1 VIRVRRRE
9 AESRGAGPRG
19 DRLRR
24 SALAAAGPLLIVAA
38 VLVVLHAFAFGGRLT
53 LQHVDVLSQW
63 LPTYCFLG
71 KSLAGGHIPAWNPF
85 VMGGVP
91 FAADPQS
98 GWTYVPAMALFS
110 ALPCAA
116 AMRWFIV
123 LQPVLAGLGLFW
135 FLRSE
140 QLGRAAATTGGV
152 VLALVIAESYI
163 AVSIPFSGT
172 LAWTALTLAAA
183 SRLLRVGAWP
193 GRLAW
198 LTATAIAWGQ
208 VAAAHLSNGLVIA
221 TLALVVFVAVRLGA
235 DLRGRRRT
243 GRGSVALMGLLV
255 AALPLV
261 NLAGL
266 VPRLAYLSR
275 TSLSLGYRGIQVRA
289 AELAGR
295 HPFPFEVGPSSHT
308 DWPLGLTSAPGSYV
322 GAAALVLAL
331 AAWGSRRHR
340 SLALAFAL
348 VGGISYALSIREVA
362 AWLAP
367 HLEGSTFG
375 QFYLHEPE
383 RFRFG
388 TILAVP
394 VLAAI
399 GLEAWKETPGLSRRM
414 LLLAPGLLV
423 WGVLPP
429 LFGVAH
435 PSVWVP
441 VAGAVAGAIALA
453 LGAARP
459 ALVVLVPIVLTG
471 ELVAGGLLGQTAGY
485 RLPYPGIERPTDSLA
500 FPPLRSPT
508 VPAGAY
514 LDPGPIALALDR
526 NNIGRYLSLVP
537 GARSRQRGA
546 LQLQHRVD
554 WPLLANQRSTLFHL
568 EDGGGYNPAQL
579 LRYWSFVRAAELK
592 HMNYNAAFFIH
603 PSPVARSLL
612 QVAWVVAGAPGQP
625 ASRLR
630 GFAVEPA
637 VHEGRYELYRVPD
650 APPRASVFG
659 AWTLL
664 HSPDLALRKVLT
676 PGYPVNGSV
685 VLERDPGFVA
695 RPRREATPAGY
706 TWLGDQSARVRVDVA
721 SPSVVVVRNAYE
733 PNWHAT
739 VDGRPAPVLAADYLD
754 QGIVVPA
761 GRHDILLQ
769 YDDPAVGYGLLGSA
783 LSLAALLGTAAF
795 LRARRKSRTGQNR
808 PLEVGEEQV

>member
-1 VIRVRRRE
+1 MCVLYVFFFQAEDGIRDGTVTGVQTCALPISGVDRVQEPPPGLEGRTCRLEDLGLTTDGELGDDAPLGSSVLDVERAVLPEEPQRAGVLDAVPPAEPLDLGFGHLRDLPLVRVQGPHPRRHRPLGGAPPVRVHEALRGVVPWGGPHVAAIHADALGEPQPQLLVIGLPVLLVPQVVQDRGPDVGPFAPGMERRQEPREGGLEGVVLPCVAARRPPTSCRTGVAAATAVRWRRRAAGSRPCCPSPGKRLGGAFSESRAVATRDVDRAAPGFGHDRRVIRVRRRE

-110 ALPCAA
+110 ALPRAA

-295 HPFPFEVGPSSHT
+295 HPFPFEVGPS
-308 DWPLGLTSAPGSYV
+308 
-322 GAAALVLAL
+322 
-331 AAWGSRRHR
+331 
-340 SLALAFAL
+340 
-348 VGGISYALSIREVA
+348 
-362 AWLAP
+362 
-367 HLEGSTFG
+367 
-375 QFYLHEPE
+375 
-383 RFRFG
+383 
-388 TILAVP
+388 
-394 VLAAI
+394 
-399 GLEAWKETPGLSRRM
+399 
-414 LLLAPGLLV
+414 
-423 WGVLPP
+423 
-429 LFGVAH
+429 
-435 PSVWVP
+435 
-441 VAGAVAGAIALA
+441 
-453 LGAARP
+453 
-459 ALVVLVPIVLTG
+459 
-471 ELVAGGLLGQTAGY
+471 
-485 RLPYPGIERPTDSLA
+485 
-500 FPPLRSPT
+500 
-508 VPAGAY
+508 
-514 LDPGPIALALDR
+514 
-526 NNIGRYLSLVP
+526 
-537 GARSRQRGA
+537 
-546 LQLQHRVD
+546 
-554 WPLLANQRSTLFHL
+554 
-568 EDGGGYNPAQL
+568 
-579 LRYWSFVRAAELK
+579 
-592 HMNYNAAFFIH
+592 
-603 PSPVARSLL
+603 
-612 QVAWVVAGAPGQP
+612 
-625 ASRLR
+625 
-630 GFAVEPA
+630 
-637 VHEGRYELYRVPD
+637 
-650 APPRASVFG
+650 
-659 AWTLL
+659 
-664 HSPDLALRKVLT
+664 
-676 PGYPVNGSV
+676 
-685 VLERDPGFVA
+685 
-695 RPRREATPAGY
+695 
-706 TWLGDQSARVRVDVA
+706 
-721 SPSVVVVRNAYE
+721 
-733 PNWHAT
+733 
-739 VDGRPAPVLAADYLD
+739 
-754 QGIVVPA
+754 
-761 GRHDILLQ
+761 
-769 YDDPAVGYGLLGSA
+769 
-783 LSLAALLGTAAF
+783 
-795 LRARRKSRTGQNR
+795 
-808 PLEVGEEQV
+808 